1 MNDMR
6 KKRLYRWSVAALILI
21 LLCFAG
27 GCSDSVQ
34 EGILTQ
40 QAGVEGALNGGI
52 QSIGVDG
59 SNIPAYTGEPYVVVN
74 DNVPFFKESEKTTQ
88 SYEQYSE
95 LDSLGRCGIAMA
107 NIGQDLMPTDKRGD
121 ISQVKPTGWQSVQ
134 YDNVNGKSLYNRCHL
149 IGFQL
154 AGENANEKN
163 LITGTRYMNVEGM
176 LPFENMVADY
186 VKETDGHVL
195 YRVTPIFEGDNLV
208 ASGVLM
214 EAESVEDDGEG
225 ILFNVY
231 VYNVQPGIVID
242 YATGD
247 SYLESSKTAS
257 DNSEAVKTYILNT
270 NSKKF
275 HDPSCSGAKT
285 IKDSNRQTYEGS
297 REDLIKQGYEPCGK
311 CRP

>member
-27 GCSDSVQ
+27 GCGDSVQ

-186 VKETDGHVL
+186 VKETDYHVL